1 MTEPMEVAEIV
12 TFRLIEETAEAE
24 FTTAARAVET
34 RFREGGQMR
43 ARCLSRAPDGTWTD
57 HVVWTSQAAA
67 EAAARE
73 VMTAPDC
80 APFMALI
87 DPGSVAVSHGR
98 IARRM
103 D

>member
-12 TFRLIEETAEAE
+12 TFRLIEGRSEADFTA
-24 FTTAARAVET
+24 AARAVET

-57 HVVWTSQAAA
+57 HVVWRSQAAA
-67 EAAARE
+67 ETAARE
-73 VMTAPDC
+73 VTTAPDC
-80 APFMALI
+80 APFMAMI
-87 DPGSVAVSHGR
+87 DPGSVAMSQGR
-98 IARRM
+98 ITRRM